1 MPQHAGADKTSGM
14 VGPRMEDWVVSMLQP
29 TSSLKTLVQ
38 LENMQR
44 IDSIESRS
52 TKSIATHFKMGME
65 HEKRVKS
72 PAQHAQPGPA
82 TFPIFG
88 YITTKSHCF
97 RGTQPGPPG
106 PPGPPDAA
114 FRSSMLNQANF
125 ASAKVQQKWGLCK
138 FWVCTCL

>member
-1 MPQHAGADKTSGM
+1 
-14 VGPRMEDWVVSMLQP
+14 VSMLQP

-82 TFPIFG
+82 TFKVSLLSWHTARAPRAPG
-88 YITTKSHCF
+88 RCF
-97 RGTQPGPPG
+97 QEQHVE
-106 PPGPPDAA
+106 
-114 FRSSMLNQANF
+114 SS
-125 ASAKVQQKWGLCK
+125 
-138 FWVCTCL
+138 

>member
-1 MPQHAGADKTSGM
+1 M
-14 VGPRMEDWVVSMLQP
+14 SMLQP

-72 PAQHAQPGPA
+72 PAQHAQPGPPNFWIYYDKVSLLSWHTA
-82 TFPIFG
+82 RAPG
-88 YITTKSHCF
+88 RCF
-97 RGTQPGPPG
+97 QEQHVE
-106 PPGPPDAA
+106 
-114 FRSSMLNQANF
+114 SS
-125 ASAKVQQKWGLCK
+125 
-138 FWVCTCL
+138 